1 MTEFITFKDAAEYL
15 GVAKS
20 TLENY
25 SNGGYW
31 MKENNKKKF
40 ISPSY
45 YRDFPKC
52 IRVGNRRKFKRID
65 LDRWIQRCSLQPPRK
80 QPFCWPTE

>member
-1 MTEFITFKDAAEYL
+1 MTEYIPFNAAAEFL
-15 GVAKS
+15 GISKT

-31 MKENNKKKF
+31 IKDKNKKKF

-52 IRVGNRRKFKRID
+52 VRVGNKRKFKRID
-65 LDRWIQRCSLQPPRK
+65 LERWVQRCSTQAA
-80 QPFCWPTE
+80 

>member
-1 MTEFITFKDAAEYL
+1 MPEYITFKDAAEYL

-25 SNGGYW
+25 NNGGYW
-31 MKENNKKKF
+31 VKDNNKRKF

-52 IRVGNRRKFKRID
+52 IRVGNKRKFKRID
-65 LDRWIQRCSLQPPRK
+65 LDRWIQRCSVQAAKKATFYPA
-80 QPFCWPTE
+80 E